1 MSTPRA
7 LTIPRA
13 LLYVVVALLVA
24 VLTITLLQE
33 MADFSPVA
41 FAALTGAILSTVF
54 EYFPGLASDFDGLPD
69 DAKQLVM
76 IGLLTFVI
84 FGAYVLSCTLIIVA
98 FPCTTGGFVQALYTL
113 FLAYGINQGTHR
125 GLPSFGR

>member
-54 EYFPGLASDFDGLPD
+54 EYFPGLSGDFDGLPD
-69 DAKQLVM
+69 DTKQLVM

-84 FGAYVLSCTLIIVA
+84 FGAFVLSCALVIPA
-98 FPCTTGGFVQALYTL
+98 FACTTGGFVQALYTL

-125 GLPSFGR
+125 GLPNFGR